1 MKGISKGIDDRIAE
15 MAVVGLGYIGLPTA
29 IMFANSGFNVIG
41 YEIRKEV
48 VDRINSGRA
57 HIVEPEI
64 DELLKKAV
72 ESGRLKATSNPE
84 EIKNRDVYVI
94 CVQTPLNEDKT
105 PNLSYLESA
114 VKTVAKVMKK
124 GSLVVIESTVPP
136 LTTVKMARLIEDIT
150 GLKAGE
156 DFYMVH
162 APERVMPGRIFKEL
176 VYNSRIF
183 GGITPE
189 SAELAEK
196 LYRAFVKGQT
206 FKTSST
212 VSEVVKL
219 MENTFRDV
227 NIALANEFAHLAHQY
242 GVNVFEAIDLANT
255 HPRVNIHTPGI
266 GVGGHCLP
274 KDPHLLVWPAKDD
287 FGLIRLAREINDGM
301 PLLAK
306 DLLFEALKTVNL
318 PPERTV
324 VAVLGLA
331 YKGDSDDTR
340 NSPAKAF
347 VEAIEGDV
355 KEVRTYDPFV
365 EGTHG
370 SVEDALKGTDAAVI
384 ATDHSEFR
392 SLNWERIGSLMRTRI
407 LIDGRHVIKEP
418 PEGFI
423 FKGIGRGDC

>member
-1 MKGISKGIDDRIAE
+1 MLEKIENRTAE
-15 MAVVGLGYIGLPTA
+15 IAVVGLGYIGLPTA
-29 IMFANSGFNVIG
+29 ITFANAGFRVTG

-48 VDRINSGRA
+48 VERINSRKA
-57 HIVEPEI
+57 HIVEPGI

-72 ESGRLKATSNPE
+72 ESGNLRATSDPDD
-84 EIKNRDVYVI
+84 IRGKDAYII

-105 PNLSYLESA
+105 PNLGYLEDA
-114 VKTVAKVMKK
+114 VRTVARAMKR
-124 GSLVVIESTVPP
+124 GSLIVIESTVPP
-136 LTTVKMARLIEDIT
+136 LTTIKMAKLIEEIT
-150 GLKAGE
+150 GLKPGE

-162 APERVMPGRIFKEL
+162 APERVMPGRIFEEL

-189 SAELAEK
+189 SAELAER
-196 LYRAFVKGQT
+196 LYRSFVKGRT

-227 NIALANEFAHLAHQY
+227 NIALANEFAYLAHQY
-242 GVNVFEAIDLANT
+242 GIDVFEAIELANT
-255 HPRVNIHTPGI
+255 HPRVRIHTPGI

-274 KDPHLLVWPAKDD
+274 KDPHLLVWPSRDD

-306 DLLFEALKTVNL
+306 DLLFDALKTVNL
-318 PPERTV
+318 PPEKAV

-340 NSPAKAF
+340 NSPALTF
-347 VEAIEGDV
+347 VDEIRDEVA
-355 KEVRTYDPFV
+355 EVRTHDPLV
-365 EGTHG
+365 GGTHENL
-370 SVEDALKGTDAAVI
+370 EDALRGADAAVI
-384 ATDHSEFR
+384 ATDHTAFK
-392 SLNWERIGSLMRTRI
+392 SLDWEKLGSLMRTKI
-407 LIDGRHVIKEP
+407 LVDGRHVVENP
-418 PEGFI
+418 PVGFV
-423 FKGIGRGDC
+423 FKGVGRGGY

>member
-1 MKGISKGIDDRIAE
+1 MEGGIEKRTAEIA
-15 MAVVGLGYIGLPTA
+15 VIGLGYIGLPTA
-29 IMFANSGFNVIG
+29 IMFANAGFNVTG

-48 VDRINSGRA
+48 VDKINSGEA

-64 DELLKKAV
+64 DELLKNAV
-72 ESGRLKATSNPE
+72 ESGRLRATSDPE
-84 EIKNRDVYVI
+84 DIRGKDVYII

-114 VKTVAKVMKK
+114 VKTVAKAMKR
-124 GSLVVIESTVPP
+124 GSLIVIESTVPP
-136 LTTVKMARLIEDIT
+136 LTTVKMAKLIEEIT

-196 LYRAFVKGQT
+196 LYRSFVKGQT
-206 FKTSST
+206 FKTNST

-227 NIALANEFAHLAHQY
+227 NIALANEFAYLAHQY
-242 GVNVFEAIDLANT
+242 GIDAFEAIELANT
-255 HPRVNIHTPGI
+255 HPRVKIHVPGI

-274 KDPHLLVWPAKDD
+274 KDPHLLVWPARDD
-287 FGLIRLAREINDGM
+287 FGLIRLAREVNDGM

-318 PPERTV
+318 PPEKAV

-347 VEAIEGDV
+347 VEAVEEDV
-355 KEVRTYDPFV
+355 AEVRTYDPFV

-370 SVEDALKGTDAAVI
+370 SIEDVLEGADAAVI
-384 ATDHSEFR
+384 ATDHSEFK
-392 SLNWERIGSLMRTRI
+392 SLNWEELGKLMRTRI
-407 LIDGRHVIKEP
+407 IIDGRHVVEMP

-423 FKGIGRGDC
+423 FKGIGRGEY

>member
-1 MKGISKGIDDRIAE
+1 MKGRIENRTAE
-15 MAVVGLGYIGLPTA
+15 IAVIGLGYIGLPTA
-29 IMFANSGFNVIG
+29 IMFANAGFNVTG

-48 VDRINSGRA
+48 VERINSGKA
-57 HIVEPEI
+57 HIVEPDI
-64 DELLKKAV
+64 DNLLRKV
-72 ESGRLKATSNPE
+72 IESGKLRATSNPAD
-84 EIKNRDVYVI
+84 IRGKDVYII

-105 PNLSYLESA
+105 PNLRYLESA
-114 VKTVAKVMKK
+114 VRTVAEAMKP
-124 GSLVVIESTVPP
+124 GSLIVIESTVPP
-136 LTTVKMARLIEDIT
+136 LTTVRMAELIEELT
-150 GLKAGE
+150 GLKPGE

-189 SAELAEK
+189 SAELAEE
-196 LYRAFVKGQT
+196 LYRSFVKGQT

-227 NIALANEFAHLAHQY
+227 NIALANEFAYLSHQY
-242 GVNVFEAIDLANT
+242 GINVFEAIELANT
-255 HPRVNIHTPGI
+255 HPRVKIHTPGI

-306 DLLFEALKTVNL
+306 DLLFEALRTINL
-318 PPERTV
+318 PPEKAV
-324 VAVLGLA
+324 IAVLGLA

-340 NSPAKAF
+340 NSPASAF
-347 VEAIEGDV
+347 VEAITDDV
-355 KEVRTYDPFV
+355 AEVRTYDPFV
-365 EGTHG
+365 GGTHESLEEALRG
-370 SVEDALKGTDAAVI
+370 ADAVVI
-384 ATDHSEFR
+384 ATDHTAFK
-392 SLNWERIGSLMRTRI
+392 SLNWEELGKLMRNRI
-407 LIDGRHVIKEP
+407 LIDGRHIVEKP

-423 FKGIGRGDC
+423 FKGVGRGGY

>member
-1 MKGISKGIDDRIAE
+1 MEDRIEKRTAE
-15 MAVVGLGYIGLPTA
+15 IAVIGLGYIGLPTA
-29 IMFANSGFNVIG
+29 IMFANAGFKVIG

-48 VDRINSGRA
+48 VEKINSGEA

-64 DELLKKAV
+64 NELLQRAV
-72 ESGRLKATSNPE
+72 GNGRLRATSNPK
-84 EIKNRDVYVI
+84 EIRDKDVYII
-94 CVQTPLNEDKT
+94 CVQTPLKEDTT
-105 PNLSYLESA
+105 PNLEYLENA
-114 VKTVAKVMKK
+114 VRTVAGVMKK
-124 GSLVVIESTVPP
+124 GSLVIIESTVPP
-136 LTTVKMARLIEDIT
+136 LTTVKMAKLIEEIT
-150 GLKAGE
+150 GFKPGE

-196 LYRAFVKGQT
+196 LYRSFVKGQT

-227 NIALANEFAHLAHQY
+227 NIALANEFAYLAHQY
-242 GVNVFEAIDLANT
+242 GIDVFEAIELANT
-255 HPRVNIHTPGI
+255 HPRVRIHLPGI

-274 KDPHLLVWPAKDD
+274 KDPHLLVWPARDD

-306 DLLFEALKTVNL
+306 DLLFEALRIANM
-318 PPERTV
+318 PPQEAI

-340 NSPAKAF
+340 NSPALAF
-347 VEAIEGDV
+347 IEEIKDDV
-355 KEVRTYDPFV
+355 AEVRTYDPFV
-365 EGTHG
+365 GGTHG
-370 SVEDALKGTDAAVI
+370 SLEDALEGADAVVI
-384 ATDHSEFR
+384 ATDHTEFR
-392 SLNWERIGSLMRTRI
+392 SLDWKELGRLMRTRI
-407 LIDGRHVIKEP
+407 LVDGRHIVEKP
-418 PEGFI
+418 PKGFI
-423 FKGIGRGDC
+423 FKGIGRGEY